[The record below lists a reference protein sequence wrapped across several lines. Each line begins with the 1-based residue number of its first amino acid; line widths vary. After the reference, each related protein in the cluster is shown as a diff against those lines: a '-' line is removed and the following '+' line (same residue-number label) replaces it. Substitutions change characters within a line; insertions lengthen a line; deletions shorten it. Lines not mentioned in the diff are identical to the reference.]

1 MGAASGMMHHMPVSG
16 RTVRRLDVKRAR
28 CLVTGLGLAVAML
41 AATPAAA
48 ALRGLIIGIDQY
60 PNFGPQNQLSGA
72 VNDARDIAQ
81 ALAKAGAHDITLL
94 VNGEASKS
102 RISESWTRLI
112 ERAERGDTIV
122 LTYAGHGSQEPEP
135 PGRNQETD
143 GMNENFILG
152 GFSPHGKKAAERI
165 VDDEMYEWLKMA
177 DERGLKT
184 IFVAD
189 SCHSGTM
196 YRSISP
202 ANGVHYRFVTI
213 PPISDDEL
221 VLPPPENATATP
233 DSFHDVTFISGT
245 EDSRSVPEVRID
257 GQERGALSYSFARAL
272 EGAADRN
279 GDHEITQEEL
289 VSYLVP
295 SVFQLVQGQQTPQVL
310 PLRARGE
317 PLVPS
322 AEAGVPP
329 KATAPSAD
337 ALRVNVIGGDGSS
350 IAALPDVVIAGKAGE
365 ADLIW
370 NRNDGSVEHVVGGRV
385 AENVD
390 ATAMIPIVAKWATL
404 KWLRN
409 HATGAP
415 GEFILRS
422 GNQRYKPGE
431 KIDVSFSGAERAY
444 ITLFN
449 LAPDGRV
456 EFFVEPD
463 EVNID
468 WRGRT
473 ANWTF
478 TPQKPPFGAEHLV
491 ALFTDEPMTR
501 LHAALRSM
509 SSAERAV
516 GLRGII
522 EAALAGKAFQF
533 GVASI
538 YTGAGG

>member
-1 MGAASGMMHHMPVSG
+1 MA
-16 RTVRRLDVKRAR
+16 
-28 CLVTGLGLAVAML
+28 LGLATAML
-41 AATPAAA
+41 AATPAVA
-48 ALRGLIIGIDQY
+48 ALRGLVIGIDQY
-60 PNFGPQNQLSGA
+60 PNFGPKNQLEGA

-81 ALAKAGAHDITLL
+81 ALAKAGARDVTLL
-94 VNGEASKS
+94 VNGDATKA
-102 RISESWTRLI
+102 RISDSWLKLV
-112 ERAERGDTIV
+112 ERAARGDTLV

-135 PGRNQETD
+135 AGRNQESD
-143 GMNENFILG
+143 GLNENFILG
-152 GFSPHGKKAAERI
+152 GFSPQGKKASERI
-165 VDDEMYEWLKMA
+165 VDDEMYQWLKMA
-177 DERGLKT
+177 DDKGLKT

-202 ANGVHYRFVTI
+202 DNGVHYRYVTI

-245 EDSRSVPEVRID
+245 EDSRSVPEVRIH
-257 GQERGALSYSFARAL
+257 GAERGALSYSFARAL

-317 PLVPS
+317 ALVPA
-322 AEAGVPP
+322 AEATAQP
-329 KATAPSAD
+329 KVTAPSQD
-337 ALRVNVIGGDGSS
+337 ALRVHVIGGDGAS
-350 IAALPDVVIAGKAGE
+350 IASVPDVVVVAKAAE

-390 ATAMIPIVAKWATL
+390 ARAMIPIIAKWASL
-404 KWLRN
+404 KWLHN

-422 GNQRYKPGE
+422 GNQRYRPGE
-431 KIDVSFSGAERAY
+431 KIDVSFSGAERPY

-463 EVNID
+463 EVNVD

-478 TPQKPPFGAEHLV
+478 TPEKPPFGAEHLV
-491 ALFTDEPMTR
+491 ALFTDQPMTR
-501 LHAALRSM
+501 LHAALQSM

-516 GLRGII
+516 GLRGILD
-522 EAALAGKAFQF
+522 AALAGKAFQF
-533 GVASI
+533 GVANI
-538 YTGAGG
+538 YTGTGG

>member
-1 MGAASGMMHHMPVSG
+1 M
-16 RTVRRLDVKRAR
+16 
-28 CLVTGLGLAVAML
+28 
-41 AATPAAA
+41 
-48 ALRGLIIGIDQY
+48 
-60 PNFGPQNQLSGA
+60 
-72 VNDARDIAQ
+72 
-81 ALAKAGAHDITLL
+81 
-94 VNGEASKS
+94 
-102 RISESWTRLI
+102 
-112 ERAERGDTIV
+112 
-122 LTYAGHGSQEPEP
+122 
-135 PGRNQETD
+135 
-143 GMNENFILG
+143 
-152 GFSPHGKKAAERI
+152 
-165 VDDEMYEWLKMA
+165 
-177 DERGLKT
+177 
-184 IFVAD
+184 
-189 SCHSGTM
+189 
-196 YRSISP
+196 
-202 ANGVHYRFVTI
+202 
-213 PPISDDEL
+213 
-221 VLPPPENATATP
+221 
-233 DSFHDVTFISGT
+233 
-245 EDSRSVPEVRID
+245 
-257 GQERGALSYSFARAL
+257 
-272 EGAADRN
+272 
-279 GDHEITQEEL
+279 
-289 VSYLVP
+289 P

-538 YTGAGG
+538 YTGAADEPMHRLAAIAFIIAMAAGGAMAGERALLIGIDSHADSRLNAKMGTPAVNDVTAIRSLLMAKFGYAARDIRVLTNGAATAAAIRDGLAIGSSPAAGRVTGSISISPATVLRARSQWR

>member
-1 MGAASGMMHHMPVSG
+1 MGLG
-16 RTVRRLDVKRAR
+16 VKRVQRLMA
-28 CLVTGLGLAVAML
+28 GLAVATAL
-41 AATPAAA
+41 FAATPAAA

-81 ALAKAGAHDITLL
+81 ALAKAGARDITLL
-94 VNGEASKS
+94 VNGDASKS
-102 RISESWTRLI
+102 HISESWTKLI
-112 ERAERGDTIV
+112 ERADRGDTIV
-122 LTYAGHGSQEPEP
+122 LSYAGHGSQEPEP
-135 PGRNQETD
+135 SGRNQESD

-152 GFSPHGKKAAERI
+152 GFSPHGKQASERI
-165 VDDEMYEWLKMA
+165 VDDEMYEWLKLA
-177 DERGLKT
+177 DDKGLKT

-202 ANGVHYRFVTI
+202 DNGVHYRFVTI
-213 PPISDDEL
+213 PPIADDEL
-221 VLPPPENATATP
+221 VLPPPLNATATP
-233 DSFHDVTFISGT
+233 DLFHDVTFISGT
-245 EDSRSVPEVRID
+245 EDSRSVPEVRI
-257 GQERGALSYSFARAL
+257 GGMERGALSYSFARAL

-317 PLVPS
+317 PLVAS
-322 AEAGVPP
+322 ADVSVQP
-329 KATAPSAD
+329 KLTTPTVD
-337 ALRVNVIGGDGSS
+337 ALRVHVIGGDGSS
-350 IAALPDVVIAGKAGE
+350 IASLPDVVIAAKPGE

-370 NRNDGSVEHVVGGRV
+370 NRTDGVVEHVVGGRV
-385 AENVD
+385 AENAD
-390 ATAMIPIVAKWATL
+390 ARAMIPIIAKWTTL

-431 KIDVSFSGAERAY
+431 KIDVSFSGAERPY

-463 EVNID
+463 EVKID

-478 TPQKPPFGAEHLV
+478 TPEKPPFGAEHLV

-501 LHAALRSM
+501 LHAALKSM

-516 GLRGII
+516 GLRGMV

-538 YTGAGG
+538 YTGTGG